1 MYVSDLRTLWKF
13 DISRYLETYLY
24 FTTNCVLKRLY
35 ELKNINSIKL
45 ALLLIDATNLK
56 HR

>member
-1 MYVSDLRTLWKF
+1 MYVSDLRTLWEF